1 MLRSSLKKEDRMTE
15 LRDRR
20 YLVTGGSRGIGR
32 AIAEALASRG
42 ARVVITGRD
51 ASVAE
56 RTAKEIGAHA
66 VAADVGEETDCVRS
80 VREASDALGG
90 LDGLVNNAGIGEFM
104 PVEKLDADKFR
115 RVFAVNVLG
124 PAIMTREVIPHLRKA
139 GGGDIVNISST
150 SGLKGGKNSTI
161 YSSSKFA
168 LRSMTESWQAELRPD
183 DIRVILV
190 NPSYVQTE
198 FGGAPAPTEL
208 KPKFLRAEDIAH
220 AVVGVLT
227 MERRGFVPEV
237 TVFATNPF

>member
-1 MLRSSLKKEDRMTE
+1 MTE
-15 LRDRR
+15 LKDRR

-32 AIAEALASRG
+32 AIAAALTERG
-42 ARVVITGRD
+42 AKVAITGRD
-51 ASVAE
+51 AQVA
-56 RTAKEIGAHA
+56 AAAGDEIGAHA
-66 VAADVGEETDCVRS
+66 VAADVGVEEDCVRS
-80 VREASDALGG
+80 VREAADALGG
-90 LDGLVNNAGIGEFM
+90 LDGLINNAGIGAFM
-104 PVEKLDADKFR
+104 PVESLDLEAFR
-115 RVFAVNVLG
+115 RVYSVNVFG
-124 PAIMTREVIPHLRKA
+124 PAIMTREVIPHLRAA

-168 LRSMTESWQAELRPD
+168 LRSMTECWQAELRPD

-208 KPKFLRAEDIAH
+208 KPKFLQSEDIAH
-220 AVVGVLT
+220 AVLGALT
-227 MERRGFVPEV
+227 MEGRGFIPEV

>member
-1 MLRSSLKKEDRMTE
+1 MTE
-15 LRDRR
+15 LKGRR

-32 AIAEALASRG
+32 AIAAALAERG

-51 ASVAE
+51 GAVAE
-56 RTAKEIGAHA
+56 RTAKEIGAKA
-66 VAADVGEETDCVRS
+66 VAADVGVEEDCIRS
-80 VREASDALGG
+80 VKETVAALGG

-104 PVEKLDADKFR
+104 PVERIDLDAFR
-115 RVFAVNVLG
+115 RVYAVNVFG
-124 PAIMTREVIPHLRKA
+124 PAVMAREVIPHLRKA

-150 SGLKGGKNSTI
+150 SGLKGGKHSTI

-168 LRSMTESWQAELRPD
+168 LRSMTECWQAELRPD

-198 FGGAPAPTEL
+198 FGGATVEKLEAKYL
-208 KPKFLRAEDIAH
+208 HSEDIAH
-220 AVVGVLT
+220 AVVGALT
-227 MERRGFVPEV
+227 MEKRGFVPEV